1 VSGEQIGL
9 QQIDPGVDE
18 GGVEAFVIFS

>member
-1 VSGEQIGL
+1 VAGEQISL
-9 QQIDPGVDE
+9 QQVDPGVDE